1 MTTFPAGGWNHPW
14 TRQQQDLQ
22 VIPMQALTQIP
33 VLHAAVEYSLLYML
47 FGGGIFGAAV
57 IYFIARAMGK

>member
-1 MTTFPAGGWNHPW
+1 MH
-14 TRQQQDLQ
+14 
-22 VIPMQALTQIP
+22 ALTQIP
-33 VLHAAVEYSLLYML
+33 VLHAAMEYSLLYML